1 MDAKRI
7 GERLTALRE
16 SRSQTEVADA
26 VNISPSALSMY
37 ENGERIP
44 RDEIKQ
50 RIAEYYNTTVQAL
63 FYAD

>member
-1 MDAKRI
+1 MNSKEI
-7 GERLTALRE
+7 GSRLIKLRGD
-16 SRSQTEVADA
+16 RSQQEVVKA

-44 RDEIKQ
+44 RDEVKE
-50 RIAEYYNTTVQAL
+50 RLAAYYNTSVQAL